1 MFNILQP
8 KAKGEYYG
16 IVIDLLHKISALQ
29 RHKESK
35 HTNSIEQK
43 PVTKKKDYVNK
54 A

>member
-16 IVIDLLHKISALQ
+16 IVIDLLHKISTLQ
-29 RHKESK
+29 CNKESK
-35 HTNSIEQK
+35 RTNSIEQK
-43 PVTKKKDYVNK
+43 LVTKKKDYVNK

>member
-8 KAKGEYYG
+8 KAKGEYYE
-16 IVIDLLHKISALQ
+16 IVIDLLHKSQLLQ
-29 RHKESK
+29 HNKESK

-43 PVTKKKDYVNK
+43 PITKKKDYVNR